1 MSSIET
7 DVRPFEERDLR
18 KYITEDEQTE
28 IKTYEKIGA
37 GACANL
43 YKKDRL
49 VYKILKENSKGLYKR
64 GSLERLASAD
74 VKSSLCVFPKEVLK
88 DQNGIDLGYTMD
100 LVIGTKLKDIF
111 QDISFGQ
118 LEQVL
123 TDAEVGIKELS
134 EQKIVFDD
142 MHFNNMMW
150 DEENESIRIIDTDF
164 FKIAEEISTEEIEK
178 SNHMKFNNQIETL
191 IGLRDGVLSKYLGR
205 NEEYTKFY
213 KEYFKRGLK
222 GEKLSPCEL
231 IKKIKS
237 VAEKDFGTEFTTIS
251 QVIEKAK
258 DKVKE
263 YDDEELDFE
272 NWSEGND
279 NLRNLLRSCRDNNV
293 PSMFCCAGHGKEKP
307 AYITIQMN
315 EQTNGKIYNIMNKMS
330 NVKDI
335 SFRFAQKEFGQEP
348 SFTVYMNN
356 EQSKNEIMD
365 IISLAMTEE
374 RSKEE
379 LPLNFQ
385 KFIDINNVFQ
395 SEDIGFDL
403 QYNIGKRRNSLLLEN
418 LKFANSKWLE
428 KPDFK
433 NIGLKSREDMFGR
446 VQYFRNGIRNEK
458 DTQVLNDI
466 LVNLN
471 KVYDINYDETI
482 AKLTMQ
488 QKIAQKISSN
498 RFLRKIPFIEKFIK
512 EQLYMLPDATEKPKV
527 ISASDKRKSFIEE
540 LSKDIEP
547 VKTYKKDL
555 IELEKNKNTRTEKC
569 INDDGR

>member
-7 DVRPFEERDLR
+7 DVRPFEESDVI

-28 IKTYEKIGA
+28 IETYEKIGA

-43 YKKDRL
+43 YKKDKL
-49 VYKILKENSKGLYKR
+49 VYKILKENSKGLYR
-64 GSLERLASAD
+64 SGSLEKLAGI
-74 VKSSLCVFPKEVLK
+74 KSSLCVFPKKVLK
-88 DQNGIDLGYTMD
+88 APNGIDLGYTMD
-100 LVIGTKLKDIF
+100 LVVGTKLKDIF
-111 QDISFGQ
+111 QDISFEQ

-123 TDAEVGIKELS
+123 ANAEIGINELS
-134 EQKIVFDD
+134 EQKIAFDD
-142 MHFNNMMW
+142 MHFDNMMW
-150 DEENESIRIIDTDF
+150 DEENKSIKIIDTDF
-164 FKIAEEISTEEIEK
+164 FKFAEEISTEELNK
-178 SNHMKFNNQIETL
+178 SNQTKFNNQIETL
-191 IGLRDGVLSKYLGR
+191 MGLRDGILSKYLRR

-213 KEYFKRGLK
+213 KEYFKRGLN
-222 GEKLSPCEL
+222 GEKVSTYEL
-231 IKKIKS
+231 IQKIKS

-272 NWSEGND
+272 NWSEGNE

-293 PSMFCCAGHGKEKP
+293 PSMFCCAGHGREKP

-330 NVKDI
+330 KVKDI

-348 SFTVYMNN
+348 SFTVYINN

-374 RSKEE
+374 RTKEE
-379 LPLNFQ
+379 LPVNFQ
-385 KFIDINNVFQ
+385 KIIDINNIFQ
-395 SEDIGFDL
+395 SEGIGFDL
-403 QYNIGKRRNSLLLEN
+403 QYNIGKRSNSLLLEN

-433 NIGLKSREDMFGR
+433 NIGLKPRKNMFGKM
-446 VQYFRNGIRNEK
+446 QYFRNGIRNEK
-458 DTQVLNDI
+458 DIELLNDI
-466 LVNLN
+466 LGNLN
-471 KVYDINYDETI
+471 KVYDVNYDGTI
-482 AKLTMQ
+482 EELTMK
-488 QKIAQKISSN
+488 QKIAQKISFN

-512 EQLYMLPDATEKPKV
+512 EQLYMFPDTTEKQKV
-527 ISASDKRKSFIEE
+527 NSASNKRRSFIEE
-540 LSKDIEP
+540 LSKDVEP
-547 VKTYKKDL
+547 VKTYEKNL
-555 IELEKNKNTRTEKC
+555 IELEKNKNTEIGKC
-569 INDDGR
+569 INDD

>member
-1 MSSIET
+1 MSNIET
-7 DVRPFEERDLR
+7 DVRPFEKSNVV
-18 KYITEDEQTE
+18 KYITEYEQAE
-28 IKTYEKIGA
+28 IETYDKIGA

-43 YKKDRL
+43 YKKDKL
-49 VYKILKENSKGLYKR
+49 VYKILKENSKGLYR
-64 GSLERLASAD
+64 SGSLEKLAGIR
-74 VKSSLCVFPKEVLK
+74 SSLCIFPKEVLK
-88 DQNGIDLGYTMD
+88 DQNGIELGYTMD
-100 LVIGTKLKDIF
+100 LVVGRKLKDIF
-111 QDISFGQ
+111 QDLSFEQ
-118 LEQVL
+118 LEQIL
-123 TDAEVGIKELS
+123 ANAEIGIKELS

-142 MHFNNMMW
+142 MHFDNMMW
-150 DEENESIRIIDTDF
+150 DEENKSIRIIDTDF
-164 FKIAEEISTEEIEK
+164 FKFAEEISTEELNK
-178 SNHMKFNNQIETL
+178 SNKTKFNNQIETL
-191 IGLRDGVLSKYLGR
+191 IGLRDGILSKYLGR

-222 GEKLSPCEL
+222 GEKVSPYEL
-231 IKKIKS
+231 IEKIKS
-237 VAEKDFGTEFTTIS
+237 VAEKDFGTEFTSIS

-263 YDDEELDFE
+263 YEDEELDFE
-272 NWSEGND
+272 NWSEGNE

-330 NVKDI
+330 NLKDI
-335 SFRFAQKEFGQEP
+335 SFRFAQKEFGQDP

-374 RSKEE
+374 RAKEE

-385 KFIDINNVFQ
+385 KLIDINNIFQ

-403 QYNIGKRRNSLLLEN
+403 QYNIGKRNNSLLLEN

-428 KPDFK
+428 KSDFK
-433 NIGLKSREDMFGR
+433 NIGLKSKKNMFGKM
-446 VQYFRNGIRNEK
+446 QYFRNGIRNGK
-458 DTQVLNDI
+458 DTEVLNDV
-466 LVNLN
+466 LGNLN

-482 AKLTMQ
+482 AELTMQ

-512 EQLYMLPDATEKPKV
+512 EQLYMLPDTIEKPKV

-540 LSKDIEP
+540 LSNGGKYMKIYERKPIKLGERKNTEIGKDIN
-547 VKTYKKDL
+547 KD
-555 IELEKNKNTRTEKC
+555 EKS
-569 INDDGR
+569 I